1 MIDIMTIPKLLI
13 FYITLIA
20 VTSVKLDDLI
30 QKLKKKKSKENLIKQ
45 KDN

>member
-1 MIDIMTIPKLLI
+1 MIDIITIPKLLI

-30 QKLKKKKSKENLIKQ
+30 QKLKKKKSKENLIK
-45 KDN
+45 